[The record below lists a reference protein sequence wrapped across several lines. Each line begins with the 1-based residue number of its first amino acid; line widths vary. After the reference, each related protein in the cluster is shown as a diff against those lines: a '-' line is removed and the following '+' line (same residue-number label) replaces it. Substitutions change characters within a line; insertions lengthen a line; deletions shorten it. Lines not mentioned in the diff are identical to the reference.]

1 MRPVLGRQTNSELTQ
16 HLFPNHIETLGMS
29 DQFAEQFFGRFELRK
44 DGPNQLEEKA
54 RRRKEQL
61 RKKTLFGVSQAS
73 KPNSFKNAAHN
84 IKEKAAMN
92 QTQSSATASVTNT
105 SAQGIF

>member
-1 MRPVLGRQTNSELTQ
+1 
-16 HLFPNHIETLGMS
+16 MS

-44 DGPNQLEEKA
+44 DGPNLLEEKA

-61 RKKTLFGVSQAS
+61 RKKTFGISHSS
-73 KPNSFKNAAHN
+73 KPNNFKNAAHN

-92 QTQSSATASVTNT
+92 QT
-105 SAQGIF
+105 